1 MHYIS
6 LVSKWKFGWLK
17 NVCIFIFLREQ
28 IQLSRTLNNNARGE
42 NTLAA
47 HISMYAYLKKSF
59 LQYSFPSREKHFSVK
74 LHLHSQHWTHLT
86 CHALSKTLRR
96 NRSRI
101 GLSHP
106 AQCTMTLDHLP
117 LSLSLYLIRQQI
129 NSTGRTRID
138 CFVRLCGSLRIGVP
152 RSTHSNQ
159 QSIRCHHGFLPARV
173 TFPPGR

>member
-74 LHLHSQHWTHLT
+74 LHLHSQHCTH
-86 CHALSKTLRR
+86 SD
-96 NRSRI
+96 NV
-101 GLSHP
+101 
-106 AQCTMTLDHLP
+106 DHLP